1 MALAPHLRDALAW
14 SHFGAHHSPQTPSN
28 EVWILHGILGSR
40 QNWARFARLLS
51 EANPQLSLLTIDLR
65 CHGESAG
72 FSGPHTVNACAQDLS
87 RLACSRGG
95 PSVIIGHSFGGKVA
109 LTYAASHPLNLRMVW
124 TLDSPLDATPQ
135 PGHSEVL
142 RLIETCAQAPLPIH
156 SRAALSEWFI
166 ERGFARGVAQWM
178 TTNLKRSPEG
188 LLWKFDLEGMRAL
201 ITDYWQV
208 DGWALL
214 REISQSVSLNLLRAE
229 RGMRWSEEATARVA
243 RVAPQARA
251 PLLVNSGHWVHI
263 DQLEALIEMIGDL
276 SP

>member
-1 MALAPHLRDALAW
+1 MGHALQLSDTLAW
-14 SHFGAHHSPQTPSN
+14 SHFGAPHGAERTPA

-51 EANPQLSLLTIDLR
+51 EANPQLSILTIDLR
-65 CHGESAG
+65 CHGESAELDA
-72 FSGPHTVNACAQDLS
+72 PHTLSACAQDL
-87 RLACSRGG
+87 RALTRSRGG
-95 PSVIIGHSFGGKVA
+95 PAVIIGHSFGGKVA
-109 LTYAASHPLNLRMVW
+109 LSYAASHPLNLRTVW

-142 RLIETCAQAPLPIH
+142 RLIETCAQAPLPL
-156 SRAALSEWFI
+156 STRAALTEWFM
-166 ERGFARGVAQWM
+166 ERGFAIGVAQWM

-188 LLWKFDLEGMRAL
+188 LVWKFNLEGMRAL
-201 ITDYWQV
+201 ITDYWQT

-214 REISQSVSLNLLRAE
+214 QEISQSVSLNLLRAE

-243 RVAPQARA
+243 RVAPQANA

-276 SP
+276 NT